1 MAETFTATANN
12 NSTIG
17 YALYG
22 STTWNKG
29 TSNGACQGAYQGTT
43 ASKSRV
49 GVMIF
54 TGAGEALAGK
64 VIQKIVFSITCSS
77 AGSSSSSKKLTFKTA
92 NHQTVTSGLKGSD
105 MVGTALGT

>member
-29 TSNGACQGAYQGTT
+29 SSNGACQGAYQGTT
-43 ASKSRV
+43 AAKSRV

-54 TGAGEALAGK
+54 ANVGTTLKGK
-64 VIQKIVFSITCSS
+64 VIQQIVFSITCSGAGS
-77 AGSSSSSKKLTFKTA
+77 GSSSRFIKRPTRRYRPAIPARIWSERPWER
-92 NHQTVTSGLKGSD
+92 
-105 MVGTALGT
+105 